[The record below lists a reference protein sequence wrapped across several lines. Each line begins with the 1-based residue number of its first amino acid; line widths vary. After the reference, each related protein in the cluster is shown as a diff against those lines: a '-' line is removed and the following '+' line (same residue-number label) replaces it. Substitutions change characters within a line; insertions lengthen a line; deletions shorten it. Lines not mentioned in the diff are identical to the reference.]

1 MMELE
6 SVDAKHLQQWGGVY
20 DKDAVF
26 TPAEILARHMTA
38 DGKTAYD
45 PFNNP
50 ASEYVFNGNKSR
62 PAGFGYDTER
72 SVNISD
78 QPYSHILAL
87 DVTPIYIG
95 FTGGDAK
102 PKPTQISE
110 YDIDN
115 AAYVHVFVP
124 VMFPS
129 QRLQATNMQE

>member
-1 MMELE
+1 MCLTEI
-6 SVDAKHLQQWGGVY
+6 K
-20 DKDAVF
+20 AVPPDSA
-26 TPAEILARHMTA
+26 TIL
-38 DGKTAYD
+38 
-45 PFNNP
+45 
-50 ASEYVFNGNKSR
+50 
-62 PAGFGYDTER
+62 
-72 SVNISD
+72 SD

-124 VMFPS
+124 VMFS
-129 QRLQATNMQE
+129 ISASSGDQYARIKVDWTTLEKI